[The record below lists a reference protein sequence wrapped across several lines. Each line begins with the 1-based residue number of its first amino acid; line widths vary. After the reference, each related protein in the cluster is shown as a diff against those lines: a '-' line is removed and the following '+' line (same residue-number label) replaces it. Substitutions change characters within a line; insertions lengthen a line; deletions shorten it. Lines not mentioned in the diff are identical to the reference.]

1 MTRHRSSIRMLSTV
15 DYNPF
20 ATPLTDIFHDPNQG
34 PIFTLGSRFIA
45 YATNTAV
52 LNSDPVMTSLT
63 NKSIS
68 YSVLQGDKDVKG
80 AAKDIAKEVVSGMK
94 TLGEF
99 GFNTLQNYF
108 GNQPQP
114 QGPPPPPPQQQQQ
127 QPQQPQEIYDTSSP
141 SNRRTSIQNNSPKD
155 NIYLN
160 TSNSSNSTKKM
171 VPSGMV
177 SCSIRVT

>member
-114 QGPPPPPPQQQQQ
+114 QGPPPPPQQQQQ
-127 QPQQPQEIYDTSSP
+127 QQPQEIYDTSSP

>member
-1 MTRHRSSIRMLSTV
+1 MSAA
-15 DYNPF
+15 DYTPF
-20 ATPLTDIFHDPNQG
+20 ATPLTDIYHDPNQG

-94 TLGEF
+94 TLSEF

-114 QGPPPPPPQQQQQ
+114 QPQGPPP
-127 QPQQPQEIYDTSSP
+127 PQEIYDGASP
-141 SNRRTSIQNNSPKD
+141 SNRRTSLQNSSPKD
-155 NIYLN
+155 NVYI
-160 TSNSSNSTKKM
+160 TSSSSSNSAKKM

-177 SCSIRVT
+177 SYLICNDMQLLTSV

>member
-1 MTRHRSSIRMLSTV
+1 MLSTV
-15 DYNPF
+15 NYTPF

-114 QGPPPPPPQQQQQ
+114 QGPPPPQQQQQ
-127 QPQQPQEIYDTSSP
+127 QQEIYDNSSP